1 MNLINTVT
9 VLGANGTMGQNISA
23 IFASFGAAKVYLVSR
38 DIKKSQ
44 EAKTKAYRS
53 VRAESVIDRMIAS
66 DYSQLEECVID
77 SDLIFEACAE
87 NWEIKNS
94 IHKKVADII
103 EEHNLDKIIC
113 TGTSGLSVTKLAE
126 NYPEK
131 NRASF
136 MGMHF
141 FNPPYQLTLC
151 EMIPTKY
158 SKGNDEIFNSVK
170 DYVINVLRRTVVETA
185 DTPAF
190 LGNRIGFQ
198 FINEALQL
206 AEEYKYS
213 GGIDY
218 IDAILGSYTGRS
230 MAPIV
235 TANFV
240 GLDVHK
246 AIVDNIYENTFDYA
260 HETFVNPNYVE
271 KMIADGRTGKK
282 AGAGLYKTIVHASGA
297 KIHQVY
303 DIEHG
308 YYREQ
313 IKYSFPF
320 AVEMIKNLKIG
331 NYNEA
336 FKELVTNESIEAK
349 ICCSSLLKYI
359 IYSMNASKEMGCSY
373 DASDD
378 VMATGFNWCPP
389 IALYEAFC
397 EVTDFKNLCEE
408 RLSNEIVDVIRDNH
422 LLDNVGKSKYDYRRY
437 ILAK

>member
-1 MNLINTVT
+1 MNLIKTVT

-23 IFASFGAAKVYLVSR
+23 IFASFGNAKVYLVSR
-38 DIKKSQ
+38 DIKKS
-44 EAKTKAYRS
+44 EDALAKAYCA
-53 VRAESVIDRMIAS
+53 VRAESVIDRMVAS
-66 DYSQLEECVID
+66 DYSHLEECVLD

-87 NWEIKNS
+87 NWSIKNT
-94 IHKKVADII
+94 IHKQLANILEK
-103 EEHNLDKIIC
+103 HNLDRIIC

-126 NYPEK
+126 NYSERIRP
-131 NRASF
+131 SF

-151 EMIPTKY
+151 EIIPTEY
-158 SKGNDEIFNSVK
+158 SKENIEIFEYVK
-170 DYVINVLRRTVVETA
+170 EYATDILRRTVVETG

-206 AEEYKYS
+206 AEEYKFS

-218 IDAILGSYTGRS
+218 IDAILGSYTGRLMS
-230 MAPIV
+230 PIM

-246 AIVDNIYENTFDYA
+246 AIVNNIFENTNDYA

-271 KMIADGRTGKK
+271 EMIADGRTGRK
-282 AGAGLYKTIVHASGA
+282 AGVGLYKTIVHASGA

-320 AVEMIKNLKIG
+320 AVEMKKNLKIG
-331 NYNEA
+331 NYSEA
-336 FKELVTNESIEAK
+336 FEELVNNESIEAK

-359 IYSMNASKEMGCSY
+359 IYSMNAAKEVGCLY
-373 DASDD
+373 DAADD

-397 EVTDFKNLCEE
+397 EVTDFKKLCED
-408 RLSNEIVDVIRDNH
+408 RLPAKIISVINDNH
-422 LLDNVGKSKYDYRRY
+422 LLDNIGKSKYDYRRY

>member
-1 MNLINTVT
+1 MNTINTVT

-38 DIKKSQ
+38 DMKKS
-44 EAKTKAYRS
+44 EIAKNKAYRS
-53 VRAESVIDRMIAS
+53 VRAESVINRMIAS
-66 DYSQLEECVID
+66 DYSHLEECVLD

-87 NWEIKNS
+87 NWDIKNS
-94 IHKKVADII
+94 IHKQVAEII
-103 EEHNLDKIIC
+103 MKHDLDRIVC

-131 NRASF
+131 MRPNF

-158 SKGNDEIFNSVK
+158 SQDNIEVFNSVM
-170 DYVINVLRRTVVETA
+170 DYASTVLRRTVVETA

-213 GGIDY
+213 GGVDY

-230 MAPIV
+230 MSPIV

-246 AIVDNIYENTFDYA
+246 AIVDNIYENTSDYA
-260 HETFVNPNYVE
+260 HETFVNPSYVE
-271 KMIADGRTGKK
+271 EMIADGRTGRK
-282 AGAGLYKTIVHASGA
+282 AGAGVYKTIVHASGA

-320 AVEMIKNLKIG
+320 AVEMKKNLKIG

-336 FKELVTNESIEAK
+336 FKELVNNESTEAK
-349 ICCSSLLKYI
+349 ICCSALLKYI
-359 IYSMNASKEMGCSY
+359 VYSMNAAKEMGCPY
-373 DASDD
+373 DAADD

-397 EVTDFKNLCEE
+397 EVTDFAKLCED
-408 RLSNEIVDVIRDNH
+408 RLPQEIVNIIKDNQ
-422 LLDNVGKSKYDYRRY
+422 LLDNVSKSKYDYRRY
-437 ILAK
+437 VLAK